1 LESRKHSG
9 GEEAGISHCYQFN
22 LRDKTE
28 TQIFFHL
35 TTKQLVIQRRRST
48 MRSWIKQSWI
58 NRSWVKQSWIKQ
70 CQAALSRRF
79 LVGMAAVAMVFSLV
93 AYEFANP
100 VRAAVPAAAAAPLDD
115 NSVNALLALDNAME
129 ALAARVTPAIVNVTV
144 ASKKSGE
151 AANLFERGNSGNNK
165 NNDRDNDNDNDNGGL
180 QQFFGR
186 GFQFGPQFGQ
196 RVRPESRIEHGLGSG
211 VIISPDGY
219 IVTNNHVIDG
229 AVDIRVTMTDRRIL
243 PAKLVGADPLTDLAV
258 IKIDGSNL
266 PSVPLGDSTKL
277 HPGQTVLAFGNPLGF
292 RFTVTRG
299 IVSALN
305 RPNPYAADRRSPGQ
319 FIQTDAA
326 INPGNSGG
334 PLVNAHGE
342 VVGINTF
349 LISETGGFSGMGF
362 AIPAQIVRPTVD
374 NLIKFGKVSH
384 GYIGIG
390 ISDVTPEEAKF
401 FHVNKASGAVVTQ
414 VEPNSPGAKAG
425 LKVGDVITELNEKPV
440 SDAGEL
446 QVEVGQIRPGSTVHL
461 KALRDGKSL
470 DLPVTLEAMGKG
482 DLDGESSGAS
492 HGKPRWGLGLGDL
505 TPDLRQQLQAGEDVH
520 GAVIE
525 QVTPGSPADNAGLQQ
540 GEVITE
546 VDRKPTRSAS
556 DVQQALSSIPKGSD
570 VMVLVWSNA
579 GSTFRV
585 LHPTQD

>member
-1 LESRKHSG
+1 MK
-9 GEEAGISHCYQFN
+9 
-22 LRDKTE
+22 
-28 TQIFFHL
+28 
-35 TTKQLVIQRRRST
+35 
-48 MRSWIKQSWI
+48 SWIKHFE
-58 NRSWVKQSWIKQ
+58 
-70 CQAALSRRF
+70 AALNRRF
-79 LVGMAAVAMVFSLV
+79 LVALVAVAMLLSLA
-93 AYEFANP
+93 AYEFDNP
-100 VRAAVPAAAAAPLDD
+100 VRAAEPAAAAAALDD
-115 NSVNALLALDNAME
+115 NSVSALLSLDRAME

-144 ASKKSGE
+144 VAKKSGDV
-151 AANLFERGNSGNNK
+151 ATSMDGGDNNGDDDS
-165 NNDRDNDNDNDNGGL
+165 NGL
-180 QQFFGR
+180 QQFFGK
-186 GFQFGPQFGQ
+186 QFGRQFGQ
-196 RVRPESRIEHGLGSG
+196 QMRPHPQIEHGLGSG

-243 PAKLVGADPLTDLAV
+243 PAKLIGADPLTDLAV
-258 IKIDGSNL
+258 IKIEGSNL
-266 PSVPLGDSTKL
+266 PSVPLGDSTQL

-349 LISETGGFSGMGF
+349 LVSETGGFSGMGF
-362 AIPAQIVRPTVD
+362 AIPAQIVKPTVD

-390 ISDVTPEEAKF
+390 ISDVTPDEAQF
-401 FHVNKASGAVVTQ
+401 FHVSDASGAVVTQ

-425 LKVGDVITELNEKPV
+425 LKIGDVITEVNGKSV
-440 SDAGEL
+440 IDAGAL
-446 QVEVGQIRPGSTVHL
+446 QVEVGQKQPGTTLHL
-461 KALRDGKSL
+461 KALRDGKSV
-470 DLPVTLEAMGKG
+470 DLPVTLEAMGKSEH
-482 DLDGESSGAS
+482 DNESSDAG
-492 HGKPRWGLGLGDL
+492 HGKPRWGIGLGDL
-505 TPDLRQQLQAGEDVH
+505 TPDLRQQLQAGDDVH
-520 GAVIE
+520 GAVIQ

-546 VDRKPTRSAS
+546 VNRQPVHSAA
-556 DVQQALSSIPKGSD
+556 DVQRALSSVPKDSD
-570 VMVLVWSNA
+570 VMVLVWTNA

-585 LHPTQD
+585 LHPSQG